1 MHRNHSSE
9 AHSHCLC
16 FAFSKTLGTPFKK
29 PNANKTSKINITVP
43 ANYSMRYP
51 RSSQPQSLHH
61 HTSEHS
67 NFSAIIVCSFRHSL
81 GQTTHCQ
88 KTRTKF
94 QRRSRIFFT
103 QYAHPDAPKPIHPD
117 KEQICPRQLS
127 WEQTSKF
134 PHRQPLQEWR
144 N

>member
-1 MHRNHSSE
+1 MQH
-9 AHSHCLC
+9 
-16 FAFSKTLGTPFKK
+16 
-29 PNANKTSKINITVP
+29 
-43 ANYSMRYP
+43 P

-117 KEQICPRQLS
+117 KEQICSRQLS
-127 WEQTSKF
+127 WEQTSNSQQPDLFRNRFLKNRNSNF
-134 PHRQPLQEWR
+134 PVNTPAKLTPIIHGGDGRNRTDDPLLAKQVLYQLSYIP